1 MHERDA
7 NLLTVEMLMRRIDI
21 DLDDK
26 IKYLEFLDI
35 ITPAALETRGLTAQ
49 S

>member
-1 MHERDA
+1 MFERDA
-7 NLLTVEMLMRRIDI
+7 NPMMVEMLMRRIDN

-35 ITPAALETRGLTAQ
+35 ITPASLENRGLTPK